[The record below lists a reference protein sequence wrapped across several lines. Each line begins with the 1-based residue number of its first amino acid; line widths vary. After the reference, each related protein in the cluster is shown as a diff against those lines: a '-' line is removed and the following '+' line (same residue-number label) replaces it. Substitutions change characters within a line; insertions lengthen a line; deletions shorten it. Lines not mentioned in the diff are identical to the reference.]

1 LLVIVEVEVGHVA
14 VGDVFE
20 QKVDVRPAWQ
30 GRRLEQVPGW
40 LLRDWR
46 VVHGLVTSTPA
57 A

>member
-1 LLVIVEVEVGHVA
+1 LLVIVEIGAAA
-14 VGDVFE
+14 VGDLFE

-30 GRRLEQVPGW
+30 GRRLEQVPGR

-46 VVHGLVTSTPA
+46 VVHGPVTSTPA